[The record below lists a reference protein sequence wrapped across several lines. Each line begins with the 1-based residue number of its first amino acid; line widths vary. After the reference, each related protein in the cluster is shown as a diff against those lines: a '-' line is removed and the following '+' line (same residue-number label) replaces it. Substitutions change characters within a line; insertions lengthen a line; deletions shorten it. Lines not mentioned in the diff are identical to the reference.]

1 MVKGVLFVLHNAW
14 LSIGQ
19 DTGSPE
25 KFAYS
30 SNNIPLL
37 VLKAYT
43 VELSSALLMSYLLS
57 FLIWL

>member
-1 MVKGVLFVLHNAW
+1 MCFITHGSVLEKILEVLKR
-14 LSIGQ
+14 
-19 DTGSPE
+19 

-30 SNNIPLL
+30 SNNVPLL